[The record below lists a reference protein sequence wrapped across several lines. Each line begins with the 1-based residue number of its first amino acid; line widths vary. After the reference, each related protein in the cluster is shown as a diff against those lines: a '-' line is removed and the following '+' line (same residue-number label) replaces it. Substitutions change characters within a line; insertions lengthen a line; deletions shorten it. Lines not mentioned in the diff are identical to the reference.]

1 MAPMQT
7 FNICLTPDQVYH
19 KIAQKGAD
27 TANAPW
33 QKVFHQAFVGG
44 CYIGFGGLLSFVI
57 GGQIPGAD
65 PGIQKFVFAA
75 LFPVNL
81 LLILLTGGSLFT
93 GNCAAMPAVSQ
104 QPTCKMPL
112 LSFFSVPS
120 AAVP

>member
-1 MAPMQT
+1 MAPIQC
-7 FNICLTPDQVYH
+7 FSVCLTPDQVYH

-33 QKVFHQAFVGG
+33 QKVAHQAFVGG
-44 CYIGFGGLLSFVI
+44 CYIGFGGLLSEVI
-57 GGQIPGAD
+57 AGQIPSAD
-65 PGIQKFVFAA
+65 PGMQKLVFAA

-104 QPTCKMPL
+104 QPTCFAISRSHVVAC
-112 LSFFSVPS
+112 LSS
-120 AAVP
+120 